1 MISKSMG
8 VLGVALPMVAF
19 AACGPNSTSATAP
32 SASVVP
38 AAVVT
43 NGTWNLQSLAVA
55 GSPAVAITQG
65 QFTVTLGDDGAIVLK
80 VDCNRGAGSY
90 TLSGNTLSVGRLA
103 TTKAYC
109 ASAPLDD
116 QFLGLVAG
124 ESIVTVNATTLSMT
138 SPRGTLIFAA
148 TR

>member
-1 MISKSMG
+1 MVSKNARG
-8 VLGVALPMVAF
+8 LFVTLAVIALPACTHN
-19 AACGPNSTSATAP
+19 AASATAP
-32 SASVVP
+32 SAAVVP
-38 AAVVT
+38 SAVIT
-43 NGTWNLQSLAVA
+43 SGTWNLQSLAVT
-55 GSPAVAITQG
+55 GSPVVTTSEE
-65 QFTVTLGDDGAIVLK
+65 QFTMRLADDGAIALK

-90 TLSGNTLSVGRLA
+90 TLSGNTLSVGPLA

-116 QFLGLVAG
+116 QFLGLISGASV
-124 ESIVTVNATTLSMT
+124 VTANATTLSMS